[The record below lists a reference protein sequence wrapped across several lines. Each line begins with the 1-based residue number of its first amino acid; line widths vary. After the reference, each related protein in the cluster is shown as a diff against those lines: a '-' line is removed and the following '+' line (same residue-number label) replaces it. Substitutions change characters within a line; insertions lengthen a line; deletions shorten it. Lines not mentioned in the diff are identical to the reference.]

1 MSLSKRTVCHSCSA
15 EFEIEAIEDFPILF
29 CASCGA
35 ELEEEEATTEDHDE

>member
-15 EFEIEAIEDFPILF
+15 EFEIEAIEDYPILF

-35 ELEEEEATTEDHDE
+35 ELEEDEDAAETDE